1 MSMNGNFK
9 ATAASYLARRTNW
22 GATIQT
28 DRILDPTQ
36 NLCLVNPG
44 YDTYMR
50 PGCANSL
57 VTLTEG
63 CDTPLARVDVENVV
77 QRPQYQSYLSLSAVG
92 YLGDD
97 KTVMPFVTEDDAV
110 YQGRMKNLSDL
121 SNKNSMSAI
130 AAYSAGA
137 GAGAGSSVQ
146 SRLSNRAPASSN
158 PLYYSQPGQKLNIPA
173 GAEPFQYDQN
183 RIYQANAINK
193 FAQISSAGYQ
203 NGQNFRASGMTY

>member
-1 MSMNGNFK
+1 MNGNFK

-44 YDTYMR
+44 YDSYMR

-97 KTVMPFVTEDDAV
+97 QTVMPFVTQDDAI
-110 YQGRMKNLSDL
+110 YQGRMKNLSDI
-121 SNKNSMSAI
+121 SNKNSISAV
-130 AAYSAGA
+130 AAYSAGS

-146 SRLSNRAPASSN
+146 SRLTNRAPASSN

-183 RIYQANAINK
+183 RSFQANAINK

-203 NGQNFRASGMTY
+203 NGQNFRAAGMTY

>member
-1 MSMNGNFK
+1 MNGNMK
-9 ATAASYLARRTNW
+9 GVAASYLARRSDW

-77 QRPQYQSYLSLSAVG
+77 ERPQYQSYLSLSAVG

-97 KTVMPFVTEDDAV
+97 QTVMPFVTEDDAV
-110 YQGRMKNLSDL
+110 YQARMKNLSDI
-121 SNKNSMSAI
+121 SNKNAGAGVSA
-130 AAYSAGA
+130 YQGGA
-137 GAGAGSSVQ
+137 GAGAGSSIL
-146 SRLSNRAPASSN
+146 SRVNRQFAAPSN
-158 PLYYSQPGQKLNIPA
+158 PLYYAEQAKKVPVPA
-173 GAEPFQYDQN
+173 GAENFQYDLN
-183 RIYQANAINK
+183 RTYQANNLQR
-193 FAQISSAGYQ
+193 FAQITGAGFQ
-203 NGQNFRASGMTY
+203 NAQNMRAAGMAMY

>member
-1 MSMNGNFK
+1 MNGNFK

-97 KTVMPFVTEDDAV
+97 QTVMPFVTEDDAV
-110 YQGRMKNLSDL
+110 YQGRMKNLSDI
-121 SNKNSMSAI
+121 SNKNSMAAV

-137 GAGAGSSVQ
+137 GAGAGASTT
-146 SRLSNRAPASSN
+146 SRLTRMAAASSN

-173 GAEPFQYDQN
+173 GAEPFQYNQN
-183 RIYQANAINK
+183 RTYQANALNR
-193 FAQISSAGYQ
+193 FAQITSGGYQ
-203 NGQNFRASGMTY
+203 NRQNFQNAGMMY